1 MGAFAVSHQDDALPV
16 LTDARTEGD
25 QKANYAARGEKCDVL
40 GREGEAPC
48 ERSRV
53 GGGSAGA
60 SPSQGRRRQCPHRAV
75 CQLWRIAGA
84 WCRSF
89 LGTGCWQPRIDWLEY
104 SLNSGD
110 RWPERQW
117 AWHGSRNPTTVT
129 HLMAS
134 QGRHARVDFRPR
146 DMVGFWAE
154 LGSKAGV
161 SVSGPFPGV
170 HRGTE
175 QAWFHPATE
184 NTPGS
189 CLKRIARIASRFVA
203 ERRMA
208 PKRWSISRSL
218 AISS

>member
-1 MGAFAVSHQDDALPV
+1 MSAFAVSHQDDALLV

-25 QKANYAARGEKCDVL
+25 QSDNSTARGEKCDVL
-40 GREGEAPC
+40 GREGVAPC
-48 ERSRV
+48 EPSRV

-60 SPSQGRRRQCPHRAV
+60 SPSQGWRRQCPHRAV

-89 LGTGCWQPRIDWLEY
+89 LGTGGWQQRTNWLEY

-117 AWHGSRNPTTVT
+117 AWHGRRNPTTVT

-175 QAWFHPATE
+175 PAWFHPATE
-184 NTPGS
+184 NPPGS
-189 CLKRIARIASRFVA
+189 CLKHIAEIALRFVA
-203 ERRMA
+203 ERR
-208 PKRWSISRSL
+208 
-218 AISS
+218 